1 MFPSRPVEAFAF
13 DLGVTSPSHQG
24 PVIRF
29 IYHAARSVE
38 NVSGRG
44 AFFILTSRSG
54 HFTTARPVVL
64 EPLP

>member
-1 MFPSRPVEAFAF
+1 MFSSRPVEAFQF
-13 DLGVTSPSHQG
+13 DMGVTSASHPC

-44 AFFILTSRSG
+44 AIPILTSRSR